1 MKPHPTL
8 DLLARYKAIFI
19 MAWRHRAELAG
30 PQRLAD
36 EAAFLPAALSLAETP
51 VHPAPRRF
59 AYAIM
64 LLFGIA
70 LLWNPAAVVAIY
82 SALGGLVALA
92 HWLYPNVRSHSA
104 SKTKG
109 MTVNIRS
116 TYGHAE
122 AANEVGELLKAA

>member
-1 MKPHPTL
+1 MQESNTL
-8 DLLARYKAIFI
+8 TPSRDNLFGVC
-19 MAWRHRAELAG
+19 HT
-30 PQRLAD
+30 
-36 EAAFLPAALSLAETP
+36 LSEDFGINPLYLRVA
-51 VHPAPRRF
+51 
-59 AYAIM
+59 
-64 LLFGIA
+64 FGIA

-109 MTVNIRS
+109 KAVSIRS